1 MEYTYLPN
9 VFYTTLHTSLTLIFI
24 YSRYAS
30 IVAKL
35 ITLQISQLF
44 HVFCYFAK
52 FSSYQKIFQV
62 KVLNLSEVY
71 ILSYTYFISH
81 DEPFEENL

>member
-35 ITLQISQLF
+35 ITLQISQLIKPEI
-44 HVFCYFAK
+44 VFPD
-52 FSSYQKIFQV
+52 
-62 KVLNLSEVY
+62 
-71 ILSYTYFISH
+71 TR
-81 DEPFEENL
+81 